1 MPTYDYVCKECG
13 DRFEHFQTMTSPV
26 LTQKPG
32 CEIENCR
39 VKRMVSGGSGFIFKG
54 SGFYLTDYKNKGTA
68 DTGDKESTEKQ
79 TTKKVSSNSP
89 KDKKTGKVNS

>member
-32 CEIENCR
+32 CEKENCR
-39 VKRMVSGGSGFIFKG
+39 VKRMVSGGSGLIFKG

-89 KDKKTGKVNS
+89 KEKKTGKVNS

>member
-32 CEIENCR
+32 CEKENCC
-39 VKRMVSGGSGFIFKG
+39 VKRMVSGGSGLIFKG

>member
-26 LTQKPG
+26 LTKKPG
-32 CEIENCR
+32 CEKENCR
-39 VKRMVSGGSGFIFKG
+39 VKRMVSGGSGLIFKG

-68 DTGDKESTEKQ
+68 DTGDKESTEKK